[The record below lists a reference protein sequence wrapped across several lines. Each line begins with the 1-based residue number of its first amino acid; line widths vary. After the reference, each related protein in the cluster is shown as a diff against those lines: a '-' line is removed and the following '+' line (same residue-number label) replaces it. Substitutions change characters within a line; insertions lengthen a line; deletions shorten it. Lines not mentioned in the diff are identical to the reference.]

1 VVLLSVKKI
10 SFLEIEVAKRMDRL
24 KNTPR
29 GIIYKTFFGAL
40 LLMLTA
46 VFSGCSTNYGRLRLS
61 TEVDNTFK
69 DAVVLPDHK
78 YYYSGSDV
86 RPRAIL
92 ALHNSYTLRTRLWKE
107 VDLDS
112 RQLRKWIMF
121 MNDQFP
127 EYATRTYGSRVID
140 PEGKQV
146 GIWYSAWNRTPV
158 KMLGENEVA
167 VYPPMTGAAELSHPY
182 LEPGWRTFK

>member
-1 VVLLSVKKI
+1 MQIKVKK
-10 SFLEIEVAKRMDRL
+10 MDRL
-24 KNTPR
+24 R
-29 GIIYKTFFGAL
+29 GSAKEITYKIFVGAI

-46 VFSGCSTNYGRLRLS
+46 VFFGCSTNYGRLRLS
-61 TEVDNTFK
+61 TEVDNNFK

-92 ALHNSYTLRTRLWKE
+92 AVHNSYTLRTRLWKE
-107 VDLDS
+107 VDIDV
-112 RQLRKWIMF
+112 RQLRKWILY

-127 EYATRTYGSRVID
+127 EYATRTYGSRVVD

-146 GIWYSAWNRTPV
+146 GVWYSAWNRTPV
-158 KMLGENEVA
+158 KMLGQNEVA
-167 VYPPMTGAAELSHPY
+167 IYPPMNGAAELSHPY
-182 LEPGWRTFK
+182 LEAGWRTF